1 MPFSKCTLTSISL
14 FIQTFADGLQKTL
27 NPADRSNWCSG
38 HTSAT
43 TWNSAKSEGTASDE
57 CA

>member
-1 MPFSKCTLTSISL
+1 MHEQRVIPPMPKEKI
-14 FIQTFADGLQKTL
+14 IRKTL
-27 NPADRSNWCSG
+27 PACSG

-57 CA
+57 CAGCEAQIASNWH

>member
-1 MPFSKCTLTSISL
+1 MESIFPRRNQRNHVICHVERKLFALFNDLVSL
-14 FIQTFADGLQKTL
+14 A
-27 NPADRSNWCSG
+27 RCSG